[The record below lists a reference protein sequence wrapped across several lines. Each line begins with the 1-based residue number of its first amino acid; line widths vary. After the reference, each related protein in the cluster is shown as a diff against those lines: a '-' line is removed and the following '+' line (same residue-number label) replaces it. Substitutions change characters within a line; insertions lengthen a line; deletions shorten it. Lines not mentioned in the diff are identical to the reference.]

1 MKVVRISRWGTIR
14 EPGGEARG
22 RSLLA
27 MSTLTAVGL
36 SLLAADMLLG
46 YILDS
51 LAVVAGALAV
61 RMPSAGSG
69 LPGADLSRRGHTL
82 PTEGLSGVFNLN

>member
-1 MKVVRISRWGTIR
+1 MKAVRIVRYGSIR
-14 EPGGEARG
+14 LSVGEARG
-22 RSLLA
+22 RALLA
-27 MSTLTAVGL
+27 LSTLTAIAL

-61 RMPSAGSG
+61 RMPSIGSG
-69 LPGADLSRRGHTL
+69 LPGSDLSRRAHTL
-82 PTEGLSGVFNLN
+82 PAEGLSGVFNLN